1 MLTSGK
7 LKGNDIGLMSRSILP
22 ASFSVFSNRIHLL
35 PLRVGVFAIARCLL
49 SLRISSSP
57 VSLQNCPDSR

>member
-7 LKGNDIGLMSRSILP
+7 LKGNDIGLMSRSILST
-22 ASFSVFSNRIHLL
+22 SFSVFSNRIHLL
-35 PLRVGVFAIARCLL
+35 NLRIGVFGIARCLL

-57 VSLQNCPDSR
+57 VSLQNCPTRD